1 MITLRPLGRTDLKVS
16 SCCLGTMTWGKQ
28 NTEAEGHEQMD
39 YALAHGVNFF
49 DTAELYAIPPEPE
62 TFGRT
67 EEIIG
72 SWLART
78 GRRHD
83 IILASKVVGRSAMPW
98 FRPEGIETRHTRA
111 QIDHAV
117 TGSLR
122 RLRTDYIDLYQLH
135 WPDRRVNL
143 FGGQTFKPYDQAF
156 ESFEDILEALARH
169 VEAGRIRHLGLSNET
184 PWGVMSFLKVAEQ
197 RGWPRMVS
205 IQNAYNLL
213 NRVFEHGLAEIAM
226 HEQVGLLAYS
236 PLAQGYL
243 TGKYQ
248 GGALPPNSRKA
259 LFQRLTRYETFN
271 ADKAMDEYLAL
282 AVQMNIHP
290 VHLAL
295 RFCDTRPFMTSTII
309 GATSMDQLKTAIA
322 AFDLP
327 WTDAH
332 DEAVNAVHRRY
343 PNLCP

>member
-1 MITLRPLGRTDLKVS
+1 
-16 SCCLGTMTWGKQ
+16 MTYGKQ

-39 YALAHGVNFF
+39 YAVSQGVNFF

-62 TFGRT
+62 TYGRT

-72 SWLART
+72 NWFAKT
-78 GRRHD
+78 GRRQE
-83 IILASKVVGRSAMPW
+83 IVLATKIVGRSGMPW
-98 FRPEGIETRHTRA
+98 FRPEGAETRLNRQ
-111 QIDHAV
+111 QIDYAV
-117 TGSLR
+117 ENSLK
-122 RLRTDYIDLYQLH
+122 RLKTDYIDLYQLH

-143 FGGQTFKPYDQAF
+143 FGGQTFRNFTDPYIAF
-156 ESFEDILEALARH
+156 EDTLEALNRH
-169 VEAGRIRHLGLSNET
+169 VEAGRVRHIGVSNET
-184 PWGVMSFLKVAEQ
+184 PWGVMQFLRVAEK
-197 RGWPRMVS
+197 RGWPRLAS
-205 IQNAYNLL
+205 IQNAYNML

-226 HEQVGLLAYS
+226 QEQVGLLAYS

-271 ADKAMDEYLAL
+271 ADRAIDDYLAL
-282 AVQMNIHP
+282 AAEMKVPP

-309 GATSMDQLKTAIA
+309 GATTMDQLKTAIG
-322 AFDLP
+322 AFSLP
-327 WTDAH
+327 WS
-332 DEAVNAVHRRY
+332 DEVEKAVNAVHQRY